1 MSHNPNTVKSQDDT
15 TQKHNILD
23 NLKGKYIDLTGHTF
37 GRLKVINLDHKTH
50 YKWGTIL
57 YWKCKCSCGNE
68 KIIRGL
74 DLKNGKT
81 KSCGCILKEKREA
94 NKGSKEQPKKYLI
107 GNTKHGLHHT
117 RIYKIW
123 QGLKKRCYNKSYRA
137 YEYYG
142 GKGVIVCD
150 EWLNDVKVFYN
161 WAINNGYKENL
172 SIDRINSDG
181 NYSPENCRWA
191 DSHIQ
196 GINQK
201 IQRNNKSGYKGAR
214 FSEKYK
220 KYISEITIY
229 KKHHIIGYFNNL
241 YEAVMA
247 RNNYIIQNNLS
258 EYKIQEWR
266 E

>member
-1 MSHNPNTVKSQDDT
+1 MSYNPNTVKSQDDINN
-15 TQKHNILD
+15 KHNILD
-23 NLKGKYIDLTGHTF
+23 NLKGKYIDLTGLTF

-50 YKWGTIL
+50 YKWGTII

-94 NKGSKEQPKKYLI
+94 NKGSKEQPKKHLI

-123 QGLKKRCYNKSYRA
+123 QGLKKRCYNKNYRD
-137 YEYYG
+137 YKYYG

-172 SIDRINSDG
+172 SIDRISSDG

-201 IQRNNKSGYKGAR
+201 IQRNNKSGYKGIH
-214 FSEKYK
+214 FSKTENKYRAQIGFNK
-220 KYISEITIY
+220 KQITIGRFDSI
-229 KKHHIIGYFNNL
+229 KQAL
-241 YEAVMA
+241 EA
-247 RNNYIIQNNLS
+247 RNNYIKENKLTD
-258 EYKIQEWR
+258 YKIQEWR